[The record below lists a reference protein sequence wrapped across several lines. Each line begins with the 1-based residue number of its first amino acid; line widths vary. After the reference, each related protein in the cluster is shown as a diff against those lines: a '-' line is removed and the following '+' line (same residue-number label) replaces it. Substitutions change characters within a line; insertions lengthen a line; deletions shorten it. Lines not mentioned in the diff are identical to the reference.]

1 MKKLDTQ
8 HKYFKISL
16 WSFLT
21 IGSLIVLYLV
31 LKNITSF
38 GSGLSKL
45 TDVLMPFLYGY
56 VIAYVL
62 NYPYSWLL
70 KKTRRIKI
78 KKNIS
83 EFGAKLIAVT
93 VTFIVFLVV
102 FIAFFYIVV
111 PQIVNA
117 IMGLTSILPVYA
129 EILREEAENIF
140 ASYLLKFNI
149 SGEDINKIL
158 TSVSGQLFESFNLTS
173 IMKNFADILLKM
185 SVGIKNM
192 LMGIIISIYLLID
205 KERFINTGKKL
216 LYCIFNVENTN
227 KILEVLR
234 FTDKTFGGFI
244 IAKVVD
250 SAIIGIICYVGMT
263 LLKLEY
269 AVLISVIVGVTNIIP
284 FFGPFIGAVP
294 SALLLLLVSPWQC
307 LIFII
312 FIIVLQQFDGNIL
325 GPKLLGDSTGIR
337 AIYVVF
343 AVLVGGGLFG
353 FVGMFIGV
361 PFFAVVYALTSRFV
375 NNKLKSR
382 NIDVE

>member
-1 MKKLDTQ
+1 MKKIDTQ
-8 HKYFKISL
+8 HKYFRISL

-21 IGSLIVLYLV
+21 VGALIVLYLT
-31 LKNITSF
+31 LTHINSF
-38 GSGLSKL
+38 GSGISKL

-62 NYPYSWLL
+62 NYPYSWFL

-78 KKNIS
+78 KKQIS
-83 EFGAKLIAVT
+83 EFGAKIIAVT
-93 VTFIVFLVV
+93 VTFIIFLVV
-102 FIAFFYIVV
+102 LVTFFYIVV

-129 EILREEAENIF
+129 EILREESESFF

-149 SGEDINKIL
+149 SGEDVNKIL
-158 TSVSGQLFESFNLTS
+158 ASISNQLFESFNLTS
-173 IMKNFADILLKM
+173 IMRNFADILIKM

-192 LMGIIISIYLLID
+192 VMGIIISIYFLFD

-216 LYCIFNVENTN
+216 LYCIFNVENTD
-227 KILEVLR
+227 KILDVLR

-244 IAKVVD
+244 IAKVLD
-250 SAIIGIICYVGMT
+250 SAIIGIICYIGMT

-294 SALLLLLVSPWQC
+294 SALLLLIISPWQC
-307 LIFII
+307 LVFII
-312 FIIVLQQFDGNIL
+312 FVIVLQQFDGNIL

-337 AIYVVF
+337 AVYVVF

-353 FVGMFIGV
+353 FVGMFVGV
-361 PFFAVVYALTSRFV
+361 PFFAVVYALTGRFV
-375 NNKLKSR
+375 NNKLKAR

>member
-1 MKKLDTQ
+1 MKIDRQ

-21 IGSLIVLYLV
+21 AGALIVLYLV
-31 LKNITSF
+31 LTNISSF
-38 GSGLSKL
+38 GSGISKAA
-45 TDVLMPFLYGY
+45 DVLMPFLYGY

-70 KKTRRIKI
+70 KKVRRIKL
-78 KKNIS
+78 KKPIS
-83 EFGAKLIAVT
+83 EFAAKVISVT
-93 VTFIVFLVV
+93 ITFVLFLVV
-102 FIAFFYIVV
+102 LAAFFYIVV

-129 EILREEAENIF
+129 EILREEAEQFF
-140 ASYLLKFNI
+140 ATYLHKFNM
-149 SGEDINKIL
+149 SGEEINKIL
-158 TSVSGQLFESFNLTS
+158 SAVSNQLFENFNLTR
-173 IMKNFADILLKM
+173 IMKNFADIIIKM
-185 SVGIKNM
+185 SVGIKNL
-192 LMGIIISIYLLID
+192 LMGIIISIYLLMD

-216 LYCIFNVENTN
+216 LYCVFSKENTH
-227 KILEVLR
+227 KILDVLR
-234 FTDKTFGGFI
+234 FTDKTFGGFM

-250 SAIIGIICYVGMT
+250 SVIIGIICYIGML

-284 FFGPFIGAVP
+284 FFGPFIGAIP

-353 FVGMFIGV
+353 FVGMFVGV
-361 PFFAVVYALTSRFV
+361 PFFAVLYALTSRFV
-375 NNKLKSR
+375 NNKLKAR
-382 NIDVE
+382 DIDIE